1 MTQMFSSRTIYES
14 VMGATTLN
22 AIIRLA
28 LLSAIFLS
36 QPSLASLFG
45 ESTALPA
52 DQAIRFTTTE
62 TDNALLVEFELAN
75 NIYLYQDKIKLT
87 FADKS
92 PYPHFA
98 FTEKAETIEDP
109 SFGKVAVFY
118 HNATLKIDRTQLP
131 TGNHTLKLRYQGC
144 DEAIG
149 LCYPPQK
156 TQLET
161 SASDIQA
168 PKNST
173 PTQIQTENLNNASGI
188 NQFLSGAGTWL
199 VIVTFLVLGI
209 GLTFTPCVLPM
220 VPILSSVIAGQ
231 KDLTTRSGFIMSVSY
246 VLGMAITF
254 ALAGI
259 AVGLLGARFNLQIY
273 MQQPWV
279 LGLFAGLFVLL
290 ALSMFGLYELKLP
303 RFIQDPLD
311 KLNQKQKGGNL
322 ISVFLMGAL
331 SAVVVSPC
339 VSAPLAGALVYI
351 STTGDAILGGLALF
365 AMGLGMGLPLI
376 AIGTTGASVL
386 PKAGMW
392 MEQVKV
398 FFGVLL
404 LAVALW
410 ILGRVLPEDIYLLS
424 WAGLFGIYAA
434 VLGAFEPAE
443 NAKQRMIKGM
453 SILMF
458 GLTII
463 LMVKVFLAG
472 NFAQQNTN
480 TLNATHGQT
489 AQQKQDDFFTSI
501 NRQDVFEQAL
511 DQAKNNEQLV
521 FVDVYADWCIECKI
535 MSNTLFADHEVRAA
549 LDEFVRIKLDITAFD
564 EFHKSYLESQGVFGP
579 PTLIF
584 YGLDGNSIAEA
595 KILGEISKADFLS
608 HLDQFDP

>member
-1 MTQMFSSRTIYES
+1 
-14 VMGATTLN
+14 MGATALN
-22 AIIRLA
+22 AILRLA
-28 LLSAIFLS
+28 LLSAIFFS

-52 DQAIRFTTTE
+52 DQAIQFTTTE
-62 TDNALLVEFELAN
+62 TDDALLVEFELAK

-87 FADKS
+87 FTDKT
-92 PYPHFA
+92 PFPHFA
-98 FTEKAETIEDP
+98 FTEQAETIEDP

-118 HNATLKIDRTQLP
+118 HNATLKIDRSQLP

-161 SASDIQA
+161 RSSSKKAS
-168 PKNST
+168 PGNK
-173 PTQIQTENLNNASGI
+173 PTQSESLNSASGI
-188 NQFLSGAGTWL
+188 NHFLSGAGTWL

-246 VLGMAITF
+246 VLGMAVTF
-254 ALAGI
+254 ALAGV

-351 STTGDAILGGLALF
+351 STTGDAALGGLALF

-424 WAGLFGIYAA
+424 WAGLLGIYAA
-434 VLGAFEPAE
+434 VLGAFEPAG
-443 NAKQRMIKGM
+443 NAKQRMIKGI

-458 GLTII
+458 CLAII
-463 LMVKVFLAG
+463 LMVKVLLTN
-472 NFAQQNTN
+472 NFVQQNTSA
-480 TLNATHGQT
+480 LNATQGQVS
-489 AQQKQDDFFTSI
+489 QKKTDNFFTSI
-501 NRQDVFEQAL
+501 TQQDVFEQTL
-511 DQAKNNEQLV
+511 VEAKANEKLV

-535 MSNTLFADHEVRAA
+535 MSNTLFADHEVRSA

-584 YGLDGNSIAEA
+584 YGLDGNSIPEA